1 MIAVARPSVLF
12 VVPHPI
18 EGPSTRFR
26 IHQFL
31 PALDAAGIR
40 HTVRPFLSSRL
51 APIAYRPGGLA
62 AKIGVTGWGTLQ
74 RFADVLRATRC
85 DLVYVLR
92 EAFPIGPPFFERLFE
107 AASGRIAFDFD
118 DAIYHRY
125 MNHENPL
132 DRFRDWERPAKVI
145 ARARRTVVGSE
156 ILATYALSHA
166 PHAERVVII
175 PTVVDTRVFAPAPRQ
190 ADGSI
195 VVGWIGTPRNTTYIR
210 TVWPALAR
218 AARADRRIRF
228 VLVGAEPFDVGDVP
242 VEFRR
247 WTLASEVA
255 DVQGFD
261 IGIMPLPDDEQTRGK
276 CGFKLIEYMACGVP
290 SVASPVGA
298 NNQVLVDGVTGLLAD
313 GDEAWSEALLRL
325 AADATL
331 RAHMGGAARSRAVD
345 AYSLAA
351 MAPRFVR
358 TIEEAAEG

>member
-1 MIAVARPSVLF
+1 MARASVLF

-26 IHQFL
+26 IHQYL

-51 APIAYRPGGLA
+51 APVAYRQGALA
-62 AKIGVTGWGTLQ
+62 SKVAVTGWGTLQ
-74 RFADVLRATRC
+74 RFVDVLKATRY

-125 MNHENPL
+125 MNHDNPL
-132 DRFRDWERPAKVI
+132 DRFRDWDRPAKVI

-156 ILATYALSHA
+156 ILAEYALAHA
-166 PHAERVVII
+166 PAAERVVVI
-175 PTVVDTRVFAPAPRQ
+175 PTVVDTGVFKPAPRA
-190 ADGSI
+190 ADGAI

-210 TVWPALAR
+210 NIWPALAR
-218 AARADRRIRF
+218 VARADRRVRY
-228 VLVGAEPFDVGDVP
+228 VLVGAEPFDTGDVP

-247 WTLASEVA
+247 WTLAGEVA
-255 DVQGFD
+255 DIQGFD
-261 IGIMPLPDDEQTRGK
+261 VGIMPLPDDEQTRGK
-276 CGFKLIEYMACGVP
+276 CGFKLIEYMACGLP
-290 SVASPVGA
+290 AVASPVGA
-298 NNQVLVDGVTGLLAD
+298 NNRVLLDGSTGILAE
-313 GDEAWSEALLRL
+313 GDEAWADALLRL
-325 AADATL
+325 AGDPAL
-331 RAHMGGAARSRAVD
+331 RAEMGESGRRRAEE
-345 AYSLAA
+345 AYSLGA

-358 TIEEAAEG
+358 TIEAAVEG